1 MKVRSITF
9 DKHIQGINMIKELN
23 INISKDFSKYIGGR
37 EKKIAQFS
45 GEDFRERFL
54 DENFDKYDR
63 INIELDGVLG
73 YPWDF
78 LDETF
83 GTMARRHG
91 KEEFWKKFNFI
102 CANNYVTDKITYIVN
117 NSKKEE

>member
-1 MKVRSITF
+1 M
-9 DKHIQGINMIKELN
+9 NELN
-23 INISKDFSKYIGGR
+23 INISKDFSKIIGGR
-37 EKKIAQFS
+37 EKRIAQFS
-45 GEDFRERFL
+45 GEAFREEFL
-54 DENFDKYDR
+54 DKNFDKYDR

-91 KEEFWKKFNFI
+91 KEEFLKKFNFI
-102 CANNYVTDKITYIVN
+102 SNNNYVTDKITYIVN
-117 NSKKEE
+117 TSKKED